1 VTDYEDE
8 QAYADDLAA
17 HNAVEDAKY
26 DYPAQEEP
34 PDGYY
39 DSPPNEV
46 AETVRRAAAKLRLAA
61 RAAELCTPERLQ
73 NEGLITPA
81 QAHAIANA
89 WDHIADDMGDYG
101 AVEETEGIVNGP
113 SVKDEHGSHRADWGA
128 TLGAARALLNAP
140 EGGD

>member
-1 VTDYEDE
+1 MTDYDDE
-8 QAYADDLAA
+8 QANADDLAA
-17 HNAVEDAKY
+17 QNAVEDAKY

-39 DSPPNEV
+39 DGPPNEV
-46 AETVRRAAAKLRLAA
+46 ADTVRSAAEKLHRLAREASLCEPEDSRHA
-61 RAAELCTPERLQ
+61 RLTPE
-73 NEGLITPA
+73 

-89 WDHIADDMGDYG
+89 WEHIADDMGDYG

-113 SVKDEHGSHRADWGA
+113 SVKDEHGTHRADWGA
-128 TLGAARALLNAP
+128 TLGAARALLDAS